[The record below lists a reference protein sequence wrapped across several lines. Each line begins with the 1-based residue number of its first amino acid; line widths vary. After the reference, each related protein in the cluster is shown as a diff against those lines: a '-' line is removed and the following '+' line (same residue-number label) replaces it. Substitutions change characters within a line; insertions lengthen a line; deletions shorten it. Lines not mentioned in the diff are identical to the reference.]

1 LDKLPPSTSEDITVT
16 TPHLH
21 LFAQEINTQI
31 YTDLPASTELKTY
44 ALTHALTQA
53 ECSRL
58 GAALG
63 KWTKSFHTWAAATEQ
78 EELRAKM
85 EDNAAMRD
93 LKFVINY
100 TTLVAT
106 VENFPEILEVSKGVF
121 ESVAKKTKE
130 ELDREKGSLIHGDFW
145 SGK

>member
-1 LDKLPPSTSEDITVT
+1 MDKLPPGTSEDITVT

-21 LFAQEINTQI
+21 LFSRETNTQI

-58 GAALG
+58 GTALG
-63 KWTKSFHTWAAATEQ
+63 KWTKSFHAWAAAPEQ
-78 EELRAKM
+78 EELRVKM
-85 EDNAAMRD
+85 GGNEEMRD
-93 LKFVINY
+93 LKFAINY

>member
-1 LDKLPPSTSEDITVT
+1 
-16 TPHLH
+16 
-21 LFAQEINTQI
+21 
-31 YTDLPASTELKTY
+31 
-44 ALTHALTQA
+44 
-53 ECSRL
+53 
-58 GAALG
+58 
-63 KWTKSFHTWAAATEQ
+63 
-78 EELRAKM
+78 M

-93 LKFVINY
+93 LKFEINY